1 MGNLPWYVTWY
12 VCLQCF
18 DAVGWAAGRTSG
30 VQKTEWW
37 GAGVVIYLE
46 QGADLHVA
54 QLSLASVKS
63 RLVFLFWYWLTW
75 VVPDKGPLNVCVCV
89 CVPWHVTNH
98 SGQLSLGSIG
108 IEYQSECGDALQLGA
123 SRGRHGSFYMWTN
136 MQVAGETV

>member
-1 MGNLPWYVTWY
+1 VTHSWRFSTVVHDTVCINKVALRRVRLVLDLMGNLPWYVTWY

-18 DAVGWAAGRTSG
+18 DAVGWVAGRTSG

-46 QGADLHVA
+46 QGADLHVV

-75 VVPDKGPLNVCVCV
+75 VVLDKGPLNVCMCV
-89 CVPWHVTNH
+89 CTLECN
-98 SGQLSLGSIG
+98 QSLRSA
-108 IEYQSECGDALQLGA
+108 QPRQH
-123 SRGRHGSFYMWTN
+123 RN
-136 MQVAGETV
+136 

>member
-1 MGNLPWYVTWY
+1 MTHRWRFSTVVHDTVCINKVALRPAWLVLDLMGNLPWYVTWY

-18 DAVGWAAGRTSG
+18 DAVGWVAGRTSG

-46 QGADLHVA
+46 QGADLHVV

-75 VVPDKGPLNVCVCV
+75 VVLDKGPLNVCVCTLE
-89 CVPWHVTNH
+89 CN
-98 SGQLSLGSIG
+98 QSLRSA
-108 IEYQSECGDALQLGA
+108 QPRQH
-123 SRGRHGSFYMWTN
+123 RN
-136 MQVAGETV
+136 